1 MNDFNKKPEE
11 AVAKSP
17 KPEDSD
23 DDDITVQLNSAID
36 KTKEETKEKAVAFQ
50 ALDLGTP
57 GSTFIRADIPD
68 HYDLGLK
75 IINEL
80 AETKVKRTRYTN
92 RIIPIEKVCKAKL
105 DDICDAAGELFD
117 KHFLKQPST
126 FAIIFNR
133 KYNSEMNRDE
143 IIKQLAEL
151 VHLKNMGNK
160 VNLKTPEKT
169 IICEVLK
176 GMCML
181 TVVPDYFKLKKF
193 NLHELGKKDV
203 DDKTQEKS
211 VKKEEEDDTKST
223 QEVPS
228 ANGDE
233 KTEDDD
239 KIKEEAKE

>member
-1 MNDFNKKPEE
+1 MSSLRL
-11 AVAKSP
+11 KS
-17 KPEDSD
+17 
-23 DDDITVQLNSAID
+23 
-36 KTKEETKEKAVAFQ
+36 
-50 ALDLGTP
+50 
-57 GSTFIRADIPD
+57 R
-68 HYDLGLK
+68 
-75 IINEL
+75 EL
-80 AETKVKRTRYTN
+80 A
-92 RIIPIEKVCKAKL
+92 KL
-105 DDICDAAGELFD
+105 EDICDAAGELFD

-193 NLHELGKKDV
+193 NLHELGKKDEKKE
-203 DDKTQEKS
+203 DDEETQRNS
-211 VKKEEEDDTKST
+211 VKKEEEELNDTKST

-239 KIKEEAKE
+239 KIKEESKE